1 MAVSAV
7 ICDEMVDPVIETR
20 IEAEL
25 GIETYR
31 AVASDTDTE
40 VLELAQEH
48 RAPILTRDRDFE
60 KRHRSGENH
69 HGLLYDPTMHHRTV
83 TTVISALETVFDTMD
98 ADDIDGT
105 VVRLKR
111 FY

>member
-1 MAVSAV
+1 MAISAV

-20 IEAEL
+20 IEDEL
-25 GIETYR
+25 GIKTYR
-31 AVASDTDTE
+31 AAPSDTDSQ

-48 RAPILTRDRDFE
+48 EAPILTRDRDFE
-60 KRHRSGENH
+60 QRHRSGEHH
-69 HGLLYDPTMHHRTV
+69 HGLLYDPTMHHRTAN
-83 TTVISALETVFDTMD
+83 TVISALETVFDTMD